1 MAILAYFMVIIMNNK
16 LTKGILVFV
25 LYLLIPMIIGMFL
38 PSLNNSNLLSVLVR
52 FIIDVGVIALFIYL
66 FKDDFKEYNKGLVKN
81 PKKVIGVGL
90 LFALFAFIAMPIC
103 NIILHVLNVSASDT
117 NNDTINTLYGVI
129 PLYMM
134 FQTLIYSPIV
144 EGITF
149 RKVFKD
155 AINNKWLFIII
166 SGFVFGLYHI
176 IYNMTSLSQILLMLP
191 YFVVGMLYAGAYSKT
206 DNIYS
211 AFIAT
216 FVYNLAVFVINLL

>member
-1 MAILAYFMVIIMNNK
+1 MNNK

-144 EGITF
+144 EGFTF

>member
-1 MAILAYFMVIIMNNK
+1 MNNK

-90 LFALFAFIAMPIC
+90 LFSLFAFIAMPIC

>member
-1 MAILAYFMVIIMNNK
+1 MNNK

-144 EGITF
+144 EGIAF

>member
-1 MAILAYFMVIIMNNK
+1 MNNK

-117 NNDTINTLYGVI
+117 NNDNINTLYGVI

>member
-1 MAILAYFMVIIMNNK
+1 MNNK

-66 FKDDFKEYNKGLVKN
+66 FKDDFKEYNQGLVKN

>member
-1 MAILAYFMVIIMNNK
+1 MNNK
-16 LTKGILVFV
+16 LTKGILVVV

>member
-1 MAILAYFMVIIMNNK
+1 MNNK

-81 PKKVIGVGL
+81 SKKVIGVGL

>member
-1 MAILAYFMVIIMNNK
+1 MNNK

-38 PSLNNSNLLSVLVR
+38 PSHNNSNLLSVLVR

>member
-1 MAILAYFMVIIMNNK
+1 MNNK

-129 PLYMM
+129 PLCMM

>member
-1 MAILAYFMVIIMNNK
+1 MNNK

-66 FKDDFKEYNKGLVKN
+66 FKDDFKEYNKGLAKN

-155 AINNKWLFIII
+155 AISNKWLFIII

>member
-1 MAILAYFMVIIMNNK
+1 MNNK
-16 LTKGILVFV
+16 LTKGILVFA

>member
-1 MAILAYFMVIIMNNK
+1 MNNK

-38 PSLNNSNLLSVLVR
+38 PLLNNSNLLSVLVR

>member
-1 MAILAYFMVIIMNNK
+1 MNNK

-38 PSLNNSNLLSVLVR
+38 PSLNNSNLLSVLVS

>member
-1 MAILAYFMVIIMNNK
+1 MNNK

-149 RKVFKD
+149 RKVFRD